1 MFNLKRFQVEKEYK
15 GYPVV
20 KYLKEVKG
28 YSGRGMK
35 NIEIYVNNKR
45 VKGEKILRY
54 MQVVKVVEK
63 EKEVNIPSIKIDLN
77 IVHED
82 NELLILNK
90 QPFLIVHPTLKKNAV
105 SLASG
110 IIYYYKE
117 KGIDFVPRFYNR
129 LDMNT
134 TGLIVIAK
142 SGFAQSF
149 LQSQGDVKKS
159 YIAVVKGMV
168 KENEFFIEKKIG
180 LSEDGIKREI
190 SESGQEA
197 KTRVKV
203 LKRDL
208 NKGITLIELELFTG
222 RTHQIR
228 VHMSSIGHPVV
239 GDHLY
244 GGLDPMAKRQLLH
257 SWKLELIHPETK
269 EVVKYTAEI
278 PDDINSI
285 IKIQ

>member
-1 MFNLKRFQVEKEYK
+1 MKRFQVEKEYK
-15 GYPVV
+15 GYDVIQ
-20 KYLKEVKG
+20 YLKEVKG
-28 YSGRGMK
+28 YSSRGIK
-35 NIEIYVNNKR
+35 NAEIYVNNKK
-45 VKGEKILRY
+45 VKGAKKLRY
-54 MQVVKVVEK
+54 LQVVKVVEK
-63 EKEVNIPSIKIDLN
+63 EKEVNIPPVKMDLN

-82 NELLILNK
+82 KELLILNK
-90 QPFLIVHPTLKKNAV
+90 QPFLIVHPTLKKDAV

-134 TGLIVIAK
+134 SGLIVIAK
-142 SGFAQSF
+142 SGYAQAF
-149 LQSQGDVKKS
+149 LQNQGEVKKE
-159 YIAVVKGMV
+159 YIAVVKGIV
-168 KENEFFIEKKIG
+168 EKDEFFIEKKIG

-190 SESGQEA
+190 SDDGQEA
-197 KTRVKV
+197 KTHVKV
-203 LKRDL
+203 LKRDTQ
-208 NKGITLIELELFTG
+208 KGITLVELELFTG

-244 GGLDPMAKRQLLH
+244 GGLDPMADRQLLH

-269 EVVKYTAEI
+269 EVVRYTAEI
-278 PDDINSI
+278 PADIKSVI
-285 IKIQ
+285 EI